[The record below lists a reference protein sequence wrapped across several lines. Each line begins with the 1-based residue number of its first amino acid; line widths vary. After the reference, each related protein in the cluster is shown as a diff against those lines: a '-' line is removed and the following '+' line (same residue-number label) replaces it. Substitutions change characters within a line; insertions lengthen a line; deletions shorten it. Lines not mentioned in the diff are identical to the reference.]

1 MKLPAARR
9 IWLHN
14 PTSTDFEN
22 ELFRVKG
29 LASNGKNTLLVFHYA
44 GHGVCNGGY
53 IGLFGDSCFI
63 NFTAQFS
70 KHFDLYPNIW
80 VVMAFDACL
89 DPLPDDLKMNLP
101 YEKEGGLLK
110 IFTLLGTHLGFEAFD
125 SWKFS

>member
-1 MKLPAARR
+1 LPAARR

-22 ELFRVKG
+22 ELLRIKG
-29 LASNGKNTLLVFHYA
+29 LASSLRNTLLVFHYT
-44 GHGVCNGGY
+44 GHGFSNGGF

-70 KHFDLYPNIW
+70 MHFDLYPNIW

-101 YEKEGGLLK
+101 LEKKGGLLK
-110 IFTLLGTHLGFEAFD
+110 IHTLLGTHLGFEAYD
-125 SWKFS
+125 S